1 MLDVVSMPEVIVV
14 GFAVDSIPVDILL
27 DICIFVVFTV
37 VIFFTGKDV
46 VFISEV
52 GQIVE

>member
-1 MLDVVSMPEVIVV
+1 MLDVVSISEVIVE

-27 DICIFVVFTV
+27 VIFVVF
-37 VIFFTGKDV
+37 FTGEDV

-52 GQIVE
+52 GHVVE

>member
-1 MLDVVSMPEVIVV
+1 MLDVVSISEVIVE

-27 DICIFVVFTV
+27 VICIFVVF
-37 VIFFTGKDV
+37 FTGEDV

-52 GQIVE
+52 GHVVE